1 MSLSRR
7 LFVRSLS
14 AAGAA
19 ALAGRPEWARATQAA
34 GAPTAS
40 AAKPP
45 GPQPILLDRNENP
58 YGPIP
63 SALKAAVEA
72 AKLGHR
78 YPINAQDLVEALAK
92 HHAVEKDNVL
102 LGIGSGELLRAAVPA
117 FSGPTRPLVAPA
129 PTFETCPQVARRLS
143 YPLREIP
150 VDKTLRLDLAG
161 LEDAAAGAGLLYLCN
176 PNNPTGSIVPTKDV
190 AAIIDRLKDRSPE
203 TVTLLDEAYHHFV
216 ADKAYETMVARAARD
231 RRLVVTRTFSKIYG
245 LAGLRVGYAVGHK
258 DTLELLRAHMTSAY
272 IPVTSTAAALAALA
286 DEAETKRQAGLNNHT
301 RAQTVKFFEGLGY
314 EVVPSEANFVMVAIR
329 RDAAAFQEA
338 CKARGVSVGRPFPPL
353 KQHVRI
359 TIGTPEEM
367 QKAMEVF
374 RVVLAVPAKAA

>member
-19 ALAGRPEWARATQAA
+19 ALAAGPEWAGAGQAV
-34 GAPTAS
+34 GA
-40 AAKPP
+40 AAAPAVKPQ
-45 GPQPILLDRNENP
+45 GPPPILLDRNENP
-58 YGPIP
+58 YGPVP

-72 AKLGHR
+72 ARLGHR
-78 YPINAQDLVEALAK
+78 YPTNAQDLVDALAR
-92 HHAVEKDNVL
+92 HHAVERENVL

-117 FSGPTRPLVAPA
+117 FAGPARPLVAPA
-129 PTFETCPQVARRLS
+129 PTFETCPQFARRLN

-150 VDKTLRLDLAG
+150 VDKTARLDLAG

-176 PNNPTGSIVPTKDV
+176 PNNPTGSIVPTRDV
-190 AAIIDRLKDRSPE
+190 AALIDRLEGRSPE

-216 ADKAYETMVARAARD
+216 ADRAYETMVARAARD

-245 LAGLRVGYAVGHK
+245 MAGLRVGYAVGHK
-258 DTLELLRAHMTSAY
+258 DTLELLRLRMTSAY

-286 DEAETKRQAGLNNHT
+286 DQAETKRQAELNNQT
-301 RAQTVKFFEGLGY
+301 RALTIKFFESLGY
-314 EVVPSEANFVMVAIR
+314 EVVPSEANFVMVAIQ
-329 RDAAAFQEA
+329 RDAATFQEA
-338 CKARGVSVGRPFPPL
+338 CKAKGVFVGRPFPPL
-353 KQHVRI
+353 KLHARI
-359 TIGTPEEM
+359 TVGTAEEM

-374 RVVLAVPAKAA
+374 NAVLAAPARAA